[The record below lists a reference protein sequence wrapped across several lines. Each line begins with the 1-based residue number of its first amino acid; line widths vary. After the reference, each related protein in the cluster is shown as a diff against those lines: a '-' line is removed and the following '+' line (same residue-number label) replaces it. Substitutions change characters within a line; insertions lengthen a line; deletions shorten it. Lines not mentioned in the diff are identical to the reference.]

1 MTMQVDKARLGEVEA
16 AARAMCVEGGF
27 DPDEIV
33 SNDGSRW
40 RYYAPGAVA
49 AIRSL
54 RSTEGKEGEIEQLT
68 RERDEAWEARNEN
81 AKLKGQRDAALA
93 RIKEMQD
100 SNSRMA
106 EAFGKLTDRA
116 EAAEAHAAKLR
127 EALTPSGGTK
137 AAYSGEFFEHVEI
150 ANPMFEDNEDDEP
163 ETIMQ
168 SVPVSWTTIKEIMA
182 AISARAALTRS
193 PE

>member
-1 MTMQVDKARLGEVEA
+1 MKAMTMQVDKARLDEMLAGLSEKV
-16 AARAMCVEGGF
+16 RA
-27 DPDEIV
+27 EIMR
-33 SNDGSRW
+33 SASILRP
-40 RYYAPGAVA
+40 AELATAVDST
-49 AIRSL
+49 IEIHVRQSLRSL
-54 RSTEGKEGEIEQLT
+54 RSTEGKDGEPVATMHKSATETLFS
-68 RERDEAWEARNEN
+68 
-81 AKLKGQRDAALA
+81 KGSVPNLMGFTSQPLYA
-93 RIKEMQD
+93 
-100 SNSRMA
+100 
-106 EAFGKLTDRA
+106 TP

-127 EALTPSGGTK
+127 EALTPSGDTK
-137 AAYSGEFFEHVEI
+137 AAYSGEFFERVEI